1 MRRPDLMIASADP
14 DLRRRLGETFAR
26 ERGLRRLH
34 EAGDRAETERL
45 VARLTPPVILL
56 DLPLPGY
63 TGLESLQAIQSLSPT
78 TRTIVLVA
86 RPEDSD
92 AVVALKQGAR
102 GYCSRQSEADLLR
115 RAVQQVRDGE
125 IWVGRSVTSHL
136 LEELTAAST
145 RRAPGAAARLTRLTR
160 RERELVTLVAAGAS
174 NKEIADRLSIA
185 ERTVKAHLTS
195 IFSKLG
201 VSSRLHLAVYALEA
215 EGPGQEKGRTDQS
228 PIDRRPRS

>member
-14 DLRRRLGETFAR
+14 GLRNRLAEAFAR

-45 VARLTPPVILL
+45 VARLAPPVLLL

-63 TGLESLQAIQSLSPT
+63 AGLESLEAIQALSPT

-92 AVVALKQGAR
+92 AVTALKQGAR
-102 GYCSRQSEADLLR
+102 GYCSRQSEPDLLR

-125 IWVGRSVTSHL
+125 IWVGRSVTSQL
-136 LEELTAAST
+136 LEELTAVST
-145 RRAPGAAARLTRLTR
+145 RRAPGAPRRLARLTR
-160 RERELVTLVAAGAS
+160 RERELVALVAAGAS

-201 VSSRLHLAVYALEA
+201 VSSRLHLAVYALET

>member
-1 MRRPDLMIASADP
+1 
-14 DLRRRLGETFAR
+14 
-26 ERGLRRLH
+26 
-34 EAGDRAETERL
+34 
-45 VARLTPPVILL
+45 
-56 DLPLPGY
+56 
-63 TGLESLQAIQSLSPT
+63 
-78 TRTIVLVA
+78 LVA

-145 RRAPGAAARLTRLTR
+145 RRAPGPPRRLGRLTQ
-160 RERELVTLVAAGAS
+160 RERELVALVAAGAS

-195 IFSKLG
+195 IFRKLG
-201 VSSRLHLAVYALEA
+201 VSSRLHLAVYTLEA
-215 EGPGQEKGRTDQS
+215 EGFGQEKGPTDQS

>member
-14 DLRRRLGETFAR
+14 ALRKRLAETLAG
-26 ERGLRRLH
+26 ERGLPRLH

-45 VARLTPPVILL
+45 VARLTPPVLLL

-63 TGLESLQAIQSLSPT
+63 AGLESLQAIQTLSPT

-86 RPEDSD
+86 RP
-92 AVVALKQGAR
+92 V
-102 GYCSRQSEADLLR
+102 LR

-125 IWVGRSVTSHL
+125 IWVGRSVTTQL

-145 RRAPGAAARLTRLTR
+145 RRAPGPARRLGRLTQ
-160 RERELVTLVAAGAS
+160 RERELVALVAAGAS

-195 IFSKLG
+195 IFRKLG
-201 VSSRLHLAVYALEA
+201 VSSRLHLAVYTLEA
-215 EGPGQEKGRTDQS
+215 EGFGQEKGPTDQS

>member
-14 DLRRRLGETFAR
+14 GLRRRLAETLAR
-26 ERGLRRLH
+26 ERGLPRLH

-45 VARLTPPVILL
+45 VARLTPPVLLL

-63 TGLESLQAIQSLSPT
+63 AGLESLQAIQTLSPT

-92 AVVALKQGAR
+92 AVLALKQGAR
-102 GYCSRQSEADLLR
+102 GYCSRQSEPALLR

-125 IWVGRSVTSHL
+125 IWVGRSVTTQL

-145 RRAPGAAARLTRLTR
+145 RRAPGPPRRLGRLTQ
-160 RERELVTLVAAGAS
+160 RERELVALVAAGAS

-195 IFSKLG
+195 IFRKLG
-201 VSSRLHLAVYALEA
+201 VSSRLHLAVYTLEA
-215 EGPGQEKGRTDQS
+215 EGFGQEKGPTDQS